1 MRMPVG
7 QLLSAGRRAGRR
19 RSKMAVRKGKAG
31 ANLKRWFKEKWVDQN
46 GNPCGGGKKKGSKKK
61 ATKGVKKCRP
71 SKKVSKSTPKTW
83 KQVGKNKKKLVA
95 QKRRVGMGKR
105 TKKA

>member
-1 MRMPVG
+1 
-7 QLLSAGRRAGRR
+7 
-19 RSKMAVRKGKAG
+19 MAVRKGKAG

-46 GNPCGGGKKKGSKKK
+46 GNPCGGGKKKGGKK
-61 ATKGVKKCRP
+61 TKGVKKCRP
-71 SKKVSKSTPKTW
+71 SKRISKKTPKTW

-95 QKRRVGMGKR
+95 QKRRVGMGRR